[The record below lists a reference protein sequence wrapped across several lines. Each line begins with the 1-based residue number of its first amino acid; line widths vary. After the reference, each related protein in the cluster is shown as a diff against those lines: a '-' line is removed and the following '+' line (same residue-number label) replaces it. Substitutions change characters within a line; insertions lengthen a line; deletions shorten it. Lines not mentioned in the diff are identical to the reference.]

1 MKINFIRQIPFYGL
15 DIKNNK
21 GVKIPEKF
29 TCRSSDPQYTMHEV
43 TIFENDKHD
52 HNNYKILFTNDY
64 LELTAKEDFAIYP
77 EKNHLFID
85 KMDSEMEGYGLGTC
99 MHLTNIVEMLE
110 NNIDKITLNSAPSA
124 IPFHTKFG
132 FYPTGEWDHELF
144 MNLNRIRYDETPELQ
159 EYSEQAKLLLN
170 SSYSEDV
177 KKLLGNKI
185 LNGYTIAASKI
196 LSKAEQQGLFIHSV
210 HMELTKDK
218 VLENKEFYN
227 NLFRKYYI
235 DYQID

>member
-1 MKINFIRQIPFYGL
+1 MKVNFVPTLHFYGL
-15 DIKNNK
+15 NIKNNS
-21 GVKIPEKF
+21 GVKIPDDF
-29 TCRSSDPQYTMHEV
+29 ICRSSDSEYTMHNISLVEK
-43 TIFENDKHD
+43 EKDNP
-52 HNNYKILFTNDY
+52 NNYKIFLTNDNIGI
-64 LELTAKEDFAIYP
+64 TAKEDFSIYP

-144 MNLNRIRYDETPELQ
+144 MNLNRIRYDKTPELQ

-210 HMELTKDK
+210 HRELSKKK
-218 VLENKEFYN
+218 VLENKDYYN
-227 NLFRKYYI
+227 ELFKKYYI